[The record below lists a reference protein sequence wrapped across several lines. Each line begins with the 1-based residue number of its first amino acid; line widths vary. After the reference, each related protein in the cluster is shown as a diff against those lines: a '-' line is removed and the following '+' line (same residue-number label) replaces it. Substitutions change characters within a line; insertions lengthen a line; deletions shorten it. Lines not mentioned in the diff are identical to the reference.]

1 MMIFS
6 LFLVG
11 KQIDVA
17 AFKVTT
23 VIYNECNETY
33 NNISQM
39 RTLNCMR
46 KHFPL
51 FSIIHSQI
59 QFESIEVN

>member
-1 MMIFS
+1 MIFS

-11 KQIDVA
+11 KQIDVT

-33 NNISQM
+33 NISQI
-39 RTLNCMR
+39 R
-46 KHFPL
+46 
-51 FSIIHSQI
+51 
-59 QFESIEVN
+59 